1 LKEKTMRKEKI
12 SDALFDMYDIRNAL
26 SKTIKNRPKD
36 NDGSIFTV
44 NDCIENVIEF
54 LEELRKGQ
62 SHA

>member
-1 LKEKTMRKEKI
+1 MRKEKI

>member
-1 LKEKTMRKEKI
+1 MLREKI

>member
-1 LKEKTMRKEKI
+1 MLKEKI

>member
-1 LKEKTMRKEKI
+1 MLKEKI
-12 SDALFDMYDIRNAL
+12 SDALFDVYDIRNAL